1 LYLKYK
7 AKGLVVLGFPCNQFA
22 NEEPDPEATIK
33 EFVKTKY
40 GITFPMFSKIDVN
53 GPDAHPIFVFL
64 KQDAVGADDIAW
76 NFNKFLVGR
85 DGKPV
90 KRYATKVEPMDI
102 EADILEQLG

>member
-1 LYLKYK
+1 MYLKYK

-40 GITFPMFSKIDVN
+40 GITFPMFSKVDVN
-53 GPDAHPIFVFL
+53 GPNAHPIFVFL
-64 KQDAVGADDIAW
+64 KQEAGGGDDIAW

-90 KRYATKVEPMDI
+90 KRYASEVEPMNI
-102 EADILEQLG
+102 EGHILEQLD